1 MVSNNEWS
9 VALRAEKEKISVF
22 KSDLVDL
29 KERGILN
36 HVTESDQAVYT

>member
-9 VALRAEKEKISVF
+9 VTLRAEKEKINVF

-29 KERGILN
+29 EERGLLN
-36 HVTESDQAVYT
+36 HITTSDQTLL